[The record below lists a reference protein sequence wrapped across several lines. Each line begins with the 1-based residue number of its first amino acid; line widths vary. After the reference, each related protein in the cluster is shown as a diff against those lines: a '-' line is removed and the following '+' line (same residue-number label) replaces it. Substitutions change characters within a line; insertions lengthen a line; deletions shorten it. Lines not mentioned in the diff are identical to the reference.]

1 MVIHRDS
8 HLDSMQ
14 EWETSELL
22 NPKRDVFILT
32 SPLKSQEFI
41 EKRSGETIKARGSRW
56 FKKTAFSKH
65 STEDKHMNSLILW
78 QLIQDPHKLK
88 SDELP
93 EWRRGHGHKAPLLAW
108 HYYQRIVSGR
118 GKIDFL
124 HWSHTGYIHRPRQ
137 AQWSIVAQYKTVS
150 VFCVWWWGVD
160 LLLFLRERK
169 NMKLGELWEGEE
181 SWREKNMI

>member
-41 EKRSGETIKARGSRW
+41 EKRSGETIKARDSRW

-93 EWRRGHGHKAPLLAW
+93 EWRRGHGHKAPLLATTLLPTDSFW
-108 HYYQRIVSGR
+108 ERENRFSSL
-118 GKIDFL
+118 KS
-124 HWSHTGYIHRPRQ
+124 HWVYSQ
-137 AQWSIVAQYKTVS
+137 ATASPVINSCSIQNNVCVLCL
-150 VFCVWWWGVD
+150 VGGGLICFC
-160 LLLFLRERK
+160 F
-169 NMKLGELWEGEE
+169 
-181 SWREKNMI
+181 